1 MRLKSKLMLAA
12 ASWAL
17 LMTGPLNAMSLSEA
31 VSIAVDSNPEIGQA
45 IANREAIEFEL
56 EQGRGL
62 FRPRVD
68 LEARIGG
75 EVRDNLTTR
84 LNGDDDHLFLR
95 RDASIVARQLLFDGF
110 ESRSEVERQAA
121 RVDGA
126 SFRVYERSEF
136 IALAVTRE
144 YLDILRLRR
153 IVDIAARNEAYHRH
167 LLGQIGK
174 GTSGGSV
181 STADKDQAQER
192 LYAARAR
199 LTESKE
205 DLVASETRFLKLV
218 GSPSGKMSEPR
229 RIAKSLPRSLESA
242 IGSARLNNPSIKIAQ
257 ADIDAA
263 DALVRKAKAKF
274 SPKLSLEGRAS
285 AGDDVSGVRG
295 QDNDLQG
302 NVVMSWNILNGG
314 IDKANVQEQVRR
326 VDETRMKLHQISRD
340 VEEAVRLSWNTY
352 RQQRRRLEE
361 LRMQEATIGR
371 LVGSYTQQFDIGE
384 RSLLDVLDTQN
395 TRFSSQ
401 ISVATAETAV
411 KFSSYRILAATGQ
424 LLKTLRLKSRPASNA
439 YARDLMKVPPTRAA
453 ETHERYEPDR
463 TSTGLGPLY

>member
-1 MRLKSKLMLAA
+1 MFVRRKLILALAGCA
-12 ASWAL
+12 A
-17 LMTGPLNAMSLSEA
+17 LMTTQASAMSLSEA

-68 LEARIGG
+68 IEARIGG
-75 EVRDNLTTR
+75 ELRDSATTR
-84 LNGDDDHLFLR
+84 ANGDDDHLFLR

-126 SFRVYERSEF
+126 SFRVYERTEF
-136 IALAVTRE
+136 IALAVARE
-144 YLDILRLRR
+144 YLDIRRLRR
-153 IVDIAARNEAYHRH
+153 IVDIASRNVSYHQR
-167 LLGQIGK
+167 LLGRIGE

-192 LYAARAR
+192 LFAARAR
-199 LTESKE
+199 LAEAKE
-205 DLVASETRFLKLV
+205 DLTAAEARFLKLV
-218 GSPSGKMSEPR
+218 GSPSGRTSEPAR
-229 RIAKSLPRSLESA
+229 VTKRLPKSLSLA
-242 IGSARLNNPSIKIAQ
+242 IGIARTNNPSIRIAQ

-263 DALVRKAKAKF
+263 DALVRKAKARF
-274 SPKLSLEGRAS
+274 APRLSLEGRAS
-285 AGDDVSGVRG
+285 AGDDVSGIRG
-295 QDNDLQG
+295 QDNDVQG

-314 IDKANVQEQVRR
+314 IDRANIQEQVRR
-326 VDETRMKLHQISRD
+326 VDESRMKLHQISRD

-352 RQQRRRLEE
+352 RQQQRRLRE
-361 LRMQEATIGR
+361 LRRQEATIGR

-395 TRFSSQ
+395 TRFSAQS
-401 ISVATAETAV
+401 SVVTADTAV
-411 KFSSYRILAATGQ
+411 KFSQYRILAATGQ
-424 LLKTLRLKSRPASNA
+424 LLDTLGLKSRPAADA
-439 YARDLMKVPPTRAA
+439 YARELMKVPPTPDA
-453 ETHERYEPDR
+453 ETHVRHEPDR